1 MIRYLS
7 VACLICSL
15 TCPILAV
22 FAYQEPETRDIWAG
36 SFSIEPPKQLSMQTL
51 GGVKKEESKP
61 NLQGVIS
68 ESGSRNVSAE
78 RLAGDFIGGDFLL
91 GPVSF
96 MRLGAVVDMVSD
108 SDVIEFDLNCYYLG
122 MGYICPSGPES
133 DKIRISRTP
142 VPSAV
147 LLAVVGV
154 AGVGWLRRRLT
165 IR

>member
-7 VACLICSL
+7 AACLICSL
-15 TCPILAV
+15 VCPALAV
-22 FAYQEPETRDIWAG
+22 FAFEEPETRNIWAG
-36 SFSIEPPKQLSMQTL
+36 SFSIGPPKQLSTQRL
-51 GGVKKEESKP
+51 DGVKKEGSKP

-68 ESGSRNVSAE
+68 ESDSRNISAE

-96 MRLGAVVDMVSD
+96 MRLGAVVDAVSD
-108 SDVIEFDLNCYYLG
+108 SDVIEFDLNCYDLG
-122 MGYICPSGPES
+122 LGYICPSEPEC

-147 LLAVVGV
+147 LLALVGV